1 MKGGH
6 VDLFALEL
14 TAQSV
19 QVSLK
24 APVVVVRRAAI
35 ALFRRKKYK
44 IWHQLTLQY
53 QIVIYPFHMKRIF
66 ASELFEVIAFL

>member
-14 TAQSV
+14 TAQCV

-35 ALFRRKKYK
+35 ALFRRK
-44 IWHQLTLQY
+44 I
-53 QIVIYPFHMKRIF
+53 
-66 ASELFEVIAFL
+66 